1 MKGLVFAK
9 RTIKEILREP
19 LSYIFC
25 LGFPLLMLL
34 LMSVLNE
41 SLPKEAGIS
50 LFALENLAPGTV
62 YFGLTFI
69 MIFSAIQIAGD
80 RSTSLMVRLHASP
93 MRAVDF
99 IEGYTI
105 PLFILG
111 ILQVC
116 VTYAAAIILGIILKT
131 PLKPA
136 AVAGSMLRTLP
147 SILLFASLGL
157 LIGSIFNEKAAPGL
171 CSVLVTVTGMLGGIW
186 MPVDTL
192 GGKTLAV
199 SKALPFYYGVK
210 AARTMDAK
218 ALIITITA
226 AVFAV
231 MAAVVVLGKVWKKVV
246 DRKNMRCYTLSIAK
260 VLRKI
265 VVPFLFCKTNLL
277 IKTTLRRNDYDRGNY
292 ECNHQRS
299 IRCLV
304 PHWRSLRVLD
314 AGRLCNGGDRIYQSE
329 ERR

>member
-34 LMSVLNE
+34 LMSILNE
-41 SLPKEAGIS
+41 SLPKEASIS

-80 RSTSLMVRLHASP
+80 RATSLMVRLHASP

-131 PLKPA
+131 PLKPT
-136 AVAGSMLRTLP
+136 AVAGSMLRILP
-147 SILLFASLGL
+147 SILLFAFLGL
-157 LIGSIFNEKAAPGL
+157 LIGSIFNEKAAPGI

-192 GGKTLAV
+192 GGKILAV

-231 MAAVVVLGKVWKKVV
+231 VAAVVVLGKVWKKS
-246 DRKNMRCYTLSIAK
+246 C
-260 VLRKI
+260 
-265 VVPFLFCKTNLL
+265 
-277 IKTTLRRNDYDRGNY
+277 
-292 ECNHQRS
+292 
-299 IRCLV
+299 
-304 PHWRSLRVLD
+304 
-314 AGRLCNGGDRIYQSE
+314 
-329 ERR
+329 